1 MPRINNSGAQY
12 RYPYRAEAAV
22 TGKRAVMAGTADGD
36 VKMPTGANV
45 YATGVAVEDQS
56 TVNAPVEVVLFGPTI
71 CIAAGTCTRDQPA
84 QIAGT
89 SGKVQNVAGV
99 SSGALAKVVGRFLQD
114 AVNDGD
120 EVAVWVEPRE
130 YQVP

>member
-1 MPRINNSGAQY
+1 MPRIVNSGSQY
-12 RYPYRAEAAV
+12 RYPYRAEAAI
-22 TGKRAVMAGTADGD
+22 TGKRCVMAGTVDGD

-56 TVNAPVEVVLFGPTI
+56 TVNAHVEVVIAGPAI
-71 CIAAGTCTRDQPA
+71 CIAAGACTRDQPA

-89 SGKVQNVAGV
+89 SGKVQNVSGV
-99 SSGALAKVVGRFLQD
+99 GSGSLAKVVGRFLSD
-114 AVNDGD
+114 AANDGD
-120 EVAVWVEPRE
+120 EVAVWIDPRE